1 MWIRTIQSFAPC
13 ALAFHLT
20 WLSVSHVLLLHSL
33 FPLQLLS
40 LFLLSFFS
48 SFLFLFSFCPHQC
61 CSVTNRRAL
70 SVWILCRPFAFPPP
84 SSQAFS
90 FFLSGELRSSL
101 GAVSVV
107 GCWFRILCRSPEFS
121 SSSFA
126 MTIEPLR
133 VSEVHNSL
141 PRWTF
146 VIQVIEAS
154 HLKTTYADHA
164 SRMYR
169 RFVFAD
175 SHGVK
180 VSAVAFDDNVARIIE
195 LKEDDEDLRS
205 WYWNPPER
213 VVGII
218 SISEWIP

>member
-1 MWIRTIQSFAPC
+1 MCFCCILFSRCSCSLSFFC
-13 ALAFHLT
+13 H
-20 WLSVSHVLLLHSL
+20 
-33 FPLQLLS
+33 
-40 LFLLSFFS
+40 FFS

-84 SSQAFS
+84 SSRAFS

-126 MTIEPLR
+126 
-133 VSEVHNSL
+133 
-141 PRWTF
+141 
-146 VIQVIEAS
+146 VIEAS

-195 LKEDDEDLRS
+195 LKEEDEDLRS

-218 SISEWIP
+218 SISGFGTLVSSLRFLEFILVDRVL